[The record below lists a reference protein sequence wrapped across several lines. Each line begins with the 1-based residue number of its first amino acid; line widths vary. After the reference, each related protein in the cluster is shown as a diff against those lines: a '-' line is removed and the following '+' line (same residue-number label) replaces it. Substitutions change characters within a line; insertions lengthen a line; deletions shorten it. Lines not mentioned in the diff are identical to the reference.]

1 MLPVVLAALTVVAI
15 TMSPQASYAQM
26 VRFGQIERTPSAE
39 VLKLHASNQ
48 ATMDEALTHPDLP
61 PFVFELPARTDRG

>member
-1 MLPVVLAALTVVAI
+1 MLPVVMAALTVVAI
-15 TMSPQASYAQM
+15 TMSPAASYAQM

-48 ATMDEALTHPDLP
+48 ATMQDALDHPDLP
-61 PFVFELPARTDRG
+61 PFVFELPAKPER